1 MYNLGTADKCNI
13 FKAKPSVNKIKE
25 MFTSCPNRKEHILR
39 EQKRDETKNKIE
51 RVTKYPIIIHGESWG
66 QRTR

>member
-1 MYNLGTADKCNI
+1 MVRVGDKEQDREGNEISHNHTWGELG
-13 FKAKPSVNKIKE
+13 
-25 MFTSCPNRKEHILR
+25 
-39 EQKRDETKNKIE
+39 TKNKIE